1 MGVHMAILQFR
12 IQFHSRR
19 WTYGSEQETLE
30 AGLKFYDKWSGI
42 YLIWT
47 QSKDTFRFTCRWA
60 LNGRHSDELWQASY
74 FG

>member
-30 AGLKFYDKWSGI
+30 AGLKFYDKWWGNLSNLDSIQGHFQI
-42 YLIWT
+42 HMQTGFKWGTL
-47 QSKDTFRFTCRWA
+47 R
-60 LNGRHSDELWQASY
+60 
-74 FG
+74 